1 MSKKAR
7 TLHRRVY
14 ETAGEM
20 IRQGSWS
27 VEYAAFHYWHVTQ
40 TIIHNGVCNKGS
52 GR

>member
-20 IRQGSWS
+20 IRRGSWS
-27 VEYAAFHYWHVTQ
+27 VEYAAFHYSAVTE
-40 TIIHNGVCNKGS
+40 TIKGR